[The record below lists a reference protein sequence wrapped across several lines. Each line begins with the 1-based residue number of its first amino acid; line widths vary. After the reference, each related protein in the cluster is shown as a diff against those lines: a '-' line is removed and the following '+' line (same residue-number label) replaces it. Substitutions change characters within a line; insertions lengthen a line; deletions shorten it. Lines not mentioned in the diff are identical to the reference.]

1 MIYNLKKG
9 HWPIFLLSSLSSFG
23 NLFLPIILV
32 RLLSPSDVGIYKIF
46 FLHLSAIPFLFMSGG
61 PLHSVFYWV
70 GRDEK
75 ERISYLNAT
84 WVLILILSALV
95 MIVGFFADHYIA
107 DHLDLPFQYVVLL
120 LITGTIFT
128 PLGHFTETSIAL
140 GKNIGLIIDTI
151 TELLKAAGF
160 IFVAWKYRDLYSL
173 FIFYTA
179 FMCVKFVM
187 SCILNKKI
195 NSIGLKTSKEH
206 LTKVFKY
213 SLPMSISALLGF
225 FVDKI
230 DLLLLS
236 SHLDGASFAY
246 YSLGC
251 IAVPPLYLL
260 EMSVQKV
267 LIPNI
272 AKTYLSKDWNEG
284 AAAFRRGIKDIA
296 FLIIPSVVGL
306 VTFATPIVRLF
317 YTDQYLESVPY
328 LQIFAFSYLL
338 LMFPHDSV
346 ARATGNTSWNLKMY
360 LITTPISLAG
370 AYFAV
375 NHYGAKAVLIVSIV
389 IKLIPK
395 FLGLSFSKNVMNW
408 KWMDMFPKKHLFLFS
423 TICFALSG
431 GSLLLKS
438 FFTNDV
444 VWFLVCGS
452 AFGVIY
458 LVSATYL
465 GNRGRYA
472 EA

>member
-1 MIYNLKKG
+1 MIHKLKNG

-32 RLLSPSDVGIYKIF
+32 RLLSPSDVGVYKIF
-46 FLHLSAIPFLFMSGG
+46 FLHMSAIPFLFMSGG
-61 PLHSVFYWV
+61 PMHSVFYWV

-84 WVLILILSALV
+84 WVLTLILSALV
-95 MIVGFFADHYIA
+95 IIVGLFSDHYISA
-107 DHLDLPFQYVVLL
+107 HLDIPFQYVILL

-128 PLGHFTETSIAL
+128 PAGHFTEASIAL
-140 GKNIGLIIDTI
+140 GKNIGSIFDTA

-160 IFVAWKYRDLYSL
+160 IFVAWKYKDLYRL
-173 FIFYTA
+173 FLFYTA
-179 FMCVKFVM
+179 FMSVKFVV
-187 SCILNKKI
+187 SCMLNKKI
-195 NSIGLKTSKEH
+195 NNIGLTTSKDH
-206 LTKVFKY
+206 LFKVFKY

-225 FVDKI
+225 FVDKV

-251 IAVPPLYLL
+251 LTVPPLYLL

-272 AKTYLSKDWNEG
+272 AKTYLAQEWDEG
-284 AAAFRRGIKDIA
+284 AAAFRRAIKDIA
-296 FLIIPSVVGL
+296 FLIIPSIVGL
-306 VTFATPIVRLF
+306 VTFATPIVRMF

-346 ARATGNTSWNLKMY
+346 ARATGHTKWNLKMY

-375 NHYGAKAVLIVSIV
+375 NHYGAKAVLIVSII
-389 IKLIPK
+389 IKFIPK
-395 FLGLSFSKNVMNW
+395 FLGLRFSKEVMNW
-408 KWMDMFPKKHLFLFS
+408 KWKDMFPKKHLFLFTS
-423 TICFALSG
+423 ICFSLSM
-431 GSLLLKS
+431 GSLLLKR
-438 FFTNDV
+438 FFTNDIL
-444 VWFLVCGS
+444 WFLICGS

-458 LVSATYL
+458 LASATYF

-472 EA
+472 KA